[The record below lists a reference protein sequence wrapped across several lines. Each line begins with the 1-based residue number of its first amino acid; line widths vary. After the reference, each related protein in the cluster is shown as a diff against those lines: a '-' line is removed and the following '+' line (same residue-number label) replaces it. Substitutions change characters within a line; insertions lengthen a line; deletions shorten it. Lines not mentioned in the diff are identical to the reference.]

1 VFGDDRLDAGRWC
14 VDDACMEQG
23 IVLELEPTGGEI
35 RGGRRW
41 RTAEEKR
48 RIVEETL
55 EPGASVAAV
64 ARRHRINANQVF
76 QWRRQYRAGGL
87 PVSGDSSVKLLPVIV
102 TDPEQAASTAGELSS
117 GGAIHI
123 EFPGRALVT
132 IEAGVDAAL
141 AGVVIER
148 LAR

>member
-1 VFGDDRLDAGRWC
+1 
-14 VDDACMEQG
+14 MEQR
-23 IVLELEPTGGEI
+23 IDMDLEPVEGEL

-41 RTAEEKR
+41 RTAEEKL
-48 RIVEETL
+48 RIVEETF

-64 ARRHRINANQVF
+64 SRRHRINTNQVF
-76 QWRRQYRAGGL
+76 QWRRQYRTNGL
-87 PVSGDSSVKLLPVIV
+87 SVPGVSTTKLLPVIV
-102 TDPEQAASTAGELSS
+102 SDAEESVPADSAAQSS

-132 IEAGVDAAL
+132 IEAGAGPAL
-141 AGVVIER
+141 VGVVIER

>member
-1 VFGDDRLDAGRWC
+1 
-14 VDDACMEQG
+14 MEPG
-23 IVLELEPTGGEI
+23 IVLESEPIDGEL

-41 RTAEEKR
+41 RTAEQKR
-48 RIVEETL
+48 QIVEETF

-87 PVSGDSSVKLLPVIV
+87 PVPSESSPRLLPVIV
-102 TDPEQAASTAGELSS
+102 TDPAEATPDGEPAQSS
-117 GGAIHI
+117 GAAIHI

-132 IEAGVDAAL
+132 IEAGVDPSL
-141 AGVVIER
+141 ASAVIER
-148 LAR
+148 LSR